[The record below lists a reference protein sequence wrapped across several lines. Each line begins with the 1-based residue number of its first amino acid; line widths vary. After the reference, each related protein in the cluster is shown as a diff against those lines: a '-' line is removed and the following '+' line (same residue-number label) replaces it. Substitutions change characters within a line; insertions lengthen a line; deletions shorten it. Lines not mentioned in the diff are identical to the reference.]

1 MKNTPLDSGA
11 RALGKTNGSD
21 VVEIDAIGDQSQ
33 DRFIN
38 RELSWLAFNERVLN
52 EAENTGIPLFER
64 LRFLSIS
71 ANNLNE
77 FFMVR
82 VAGLKGQVGAG
93 VGIPSQEGL
102 SPWRQLELI
111 NERCAMIMQQQQ
123 ETWGRLR
130 IELQEKGISV
140 VLNTNELRSEDQEW
154 VETHFLNKLFPVL
167 TPIAIDPAHPFPFI
181 PNLGF
186 AMVLALK
193 RQDKPDV
200 LNALVPL
207 PQLMER
213 FTRIPGPTAQF
224 ITFETLVE
232 LFADRLFPGFELLE
246 IGQCRVL
253 RDSDIEVEEE
263 AEDLVRLY
271 ESALKRR
278 RRGSIIRLTINE
290 GMSANMRSFLVEQM
304 DISPRDVFPLG
315 GLIGLAETGQLIAD
329 DRPELLFEPYV
340 ARFPE
345 RIADFDGDHF
355 EAIRSKDILVH
366 HPFETFDV
374 VVQFLRQAARDPNVV
389 AIKQTLYRTSADSPI
404 VEALIEAAE
413 AGKSVTALVELKARF
428 DEEQNIRWAR
438 NLERAG
444 VYVVYGFVQLK
455 THAKLSLV
463 VREEGEGLQ
472 SYCHFGTGNY
482 HPITARVYTDLSYF
496 TCNPKMCRDAVSL
509 FNYMTGTAEPE
520 KMDKIAYSPVN
531 LRQTILTLIDDE
543 IDHVKAGR
551 PGEMWV
557 KLNSLVD
564 GEIIDA
570 LYCASKAGV
579 ICKLVVR
586 GICCLKPGVPGLSEN
601 IYVKS
606 IIGRFLEHSRIVC
619 FGAGHGLPSEKAKVF
634 ISSADWMPRNLD
646 RRVESFV
653 PIENETVHAQILEE
667 IMKTNFKDRAQSWVM
682 QPDGAY
688 IKESDDP
695 DAFSAHTYFMTNP
708 SLSGRG
714 RARRQKPAPSR
725 S

>member
-1 MKNTPLDSGA
+1 MQQTLRDRSDKATGKGPISDIRAVSAIKSDSP
-11 RALGKTNGSD
+11 
-21 VVEIDAIGDQSQ
+21 

-52 EAENTGIPLFER
+52 EAENTRIPLFER

-93 VGIPSQEGL
+93 VGVRSQEGL
-102 SPWRQLELI
+102 LPWRQLELI
-111 NERCAMIMQQQQ
+111 NARCALIMQHQQ
-123 ETWGRLR
+123 ETWARLR
-130 IELQEKGISV
+130 VGLEENGVTV
-140 VLNTNELRSEDQEW
+140 VLNPDELKPEDFEW
-154 VETHFLNKLFPVL
+154 AETHFLEKLFPVL

-193 RQDKPDV
+193 GRDKSSV

-207 PQLMER
+207 PQLMAR
-213 FTRIPGPTAQF
+213 FTRIPGASAQF

-290 GMSANMRSFLVEQM
+290 GMSDSLKSFLVEQM
-304 DISPRDVFPLG
+304 DIAPQVVFPLG
-315 GLIGLAETGQLIAD
+315 GLIGLAETSQLIAD

-340 ARFPE
+340 PRFPE
-345 RIADFDGDHF
+345 RITECDGDHF

-389 AIKQTLYRTSADSPI
+389 AIKQTLYRTSENSPI
-404 VEALIEAAE
+404 VAALIEAAE

-428 DEEQNIRWAR
+428 DEERNIRWAR

-463 VREEGEGLQ
+463 VREEGGRLQ

-496 TCNPKMCRDAVSL
+496 TCDAEMC
-509 FNYMTGTAEPE
+509 
-520 KMDKIAYSPVN
+520 
-531 LRQTILTLIDDE
+531 
-543 IDHVKAGR
+543 
-551 PGEMWV
+551 
-557 KLNSLVD
+557 
-564 GEIIDA
+564 
-570 LYCASKAGV
+570 
-579 ICKLVVR
+579 
-586 GICCLKPGVPGLSEN
+586 
-601 IYVKS
+601 
-606 IIGRFLEHSRIVC
+606 
-619 FGAGHGLPSEKAKVF
+619 
-634 ISSADWMPRNLD
+634 
-646 RRVESFV
+646 
-653 PIENETVHAQILEE
+653 
-667 IMKTNFKDRAQSWVM
+667 
-682 QPDGAY
+682 
-688 IKESDDP
+688 
-695 DAFSAHTYFMTNP
+695 
-708 SLSGRG
+708 
-714 RARRQKPAPSR
+714 
-725 S
+725 